1 MSDQN
6 NTDPLKDLELAFL
19 PSWAQEPKD
28 AKPYAD
34 FVGRDKSRSR
44 SRGDWG
50 DSPRRRDGNRNRDT
64 KRRDDRPNRDRDGE
78 RRQGFQGRDGKRSSS
93 KKGNFRRN
101 DVPPRPPLEL
111 DAFIRPERNG
121 VEALAK
127 QIKSSGRAYP
137 LFDIARLIIA
147 KGERYEAVFQVKRN
161 EKGNVLQQLFFCQVD
176 ETIWLSQEQA
186 IDHILSKHFDT
197 FYKSEKTEIDPPK
210 GTYTFVAQCGMSDE
224 ILGPPNYHGYQE
236 KLRRLHAERFARLPF
251 DVYKS
256 RVKIVRD
263 EETVKQW
270 IEQQSFKTDYIAINL
285 PEEAKLETLELV
297 RSHFREHHS
306 ANLITRVDTVAI
318 KGSIY
323 AKKSPPRMQN
333 LVRRAYEEQRR
344 FPIKVVNMLSQEF
357 SSHGLQFFKR
367 KKSVTHVSVSRPHHL
382 DLENTPVSE
391 SIRGIV
397 LFISET
403 ENCTRRQVLE
413 KFAPEGDEKP
423 DSNVSPERTAVMSD
437 LHWLVHQGHV
447 IEYAN
452 GQMEVAPKPQP
463 PQQKKKKPKANKKT
477 EVANNK
483 SALEPEENMQLKE
496 TDKPA
501 VNNKE
506 GDEPDNPHAGEAQ
519 PISGEKVDQEN
530 STSVSE

>member
-34 FVGRDKSRSR
+34 FAGRDKSRGR
-44 SRGDWG
+44 NRGDWG
-50 DSPRRRDGNRNRDT
+50 DSPRRHDGNRNRDF
-64 KRRDDRPNRDRDGE
+64 KRRDDGTNRNRDGGQ
-78 RRQGFQGRDGKRSSS
+78 RQGFQSRDGKRSANR
-93 KKGNFRRN
+93 KGNFRRN
-101 DVPPRPPLEL
+101 DTAPRPPLEL

-127 QIKSSGRAYP
+127 QIKTTGRAYP

-147 KGERYEAVFQVKRN
+147 KSERYEVVFQVKRN
-161 EKGNVLQQLFFCQVD
+161 ERGVVSQQLFFCQVD

-186 IDHILSKHFDT
+186 IDHVLSKHFDT

-236 KLRRLHAERFARLPF
+236 KLRSLHSERFARLPF

-263 EETVKQW
+263 DETVKQW
-270 IEQQSFKTDYIAINL
+270 IEQQSFKTDYIALNL
-285 PEEAKLETLELV
+285 PEEAKLETLESV
-297 RSHFREHHS
+297 RAHFREHHA
-306 ANLITRVDTVAI
+306 ANLITSVDNVAL

-323 AKKSPPRMQN
+323 TKKSPPRMQN

-391 SIRGIV
+391 SIRDIV
-397 LFISET
+397 SFISET

-413 KFAPEGDEKP
+413 KFAPQEEKS
-423 DSNVSPERTAVMSD
+423 DSKVSSERTAVMSD

-447 IEYAN
+447 IEYAS

-463 PQQKKKKPKANKKT
+463 PQQKKKKPKVNKKAEAASTKSKAET
-477 EVANNK
+477 EKNIQV
-483 SALEPEENMQLKE
+483 KE
-496 TDKPA
+496 TDTSAAK
-501 VNNKE
+501 KE
-506 GDEPDNPHAGEAQ
+506 GDEPDKLHADEAQ
-519 PISGEKVDQEN
+519 LVSGDKVEEET
-530 STSVSE
+530 STSASE

>member
-34 FVGRDKSRSR
+34 FAGRDKSRGR

-64 KRRDDRPNRDRDGE
+64 KGRDDRTNRNRGGE
-78 RRQGFQGRDGKRSSS
+78 RRQGFQSRDGNRSPNR
-93 KKGNFRRN
+93 KGNFRRN
-101 DVPPRPPLEL
+101 DTPPRPPLEL
-111 DAFIRPERNG
+111 DVFIRPERNG

-127 QIKSSGRAYP
+127 QIKSTGRAYP

-161 EKGNVLQQLFFCQVD
+161 ESGEVLQQLFFCQVD

-224 ILGPPNYHGYQE
+224 ILGPPNNHGYQE
-236 KLRRLHAERFARLPF
+236 KLRSLHAERFARLPF

-263 EETVKQW
+263 EEIVKQW

-285 PEEAKLETLELV
+285 PEETKLETLELV
-297 RSHFREHHS
+297 RAHFREHHS
-306 ANLITRVDTVAI
+306 ANLIARVETVAI
-318 KGSIY
+318 KGNIY

-391 SIRGIV
+391 SIRDIV
-397 LFISET
+397 SFIDET
-403 ENCTRRQVLE
+403 EKGTRRQVLE
-413 KFAPEGDEKP
+413 KFAPEGDEES
-423 DSNVSPERTAVMSD
+423 DSKVSSERTAVMSD

-447 IEYAN
+447 IEYAS

-477 EVANNK
+477 EAASNK
-483 SALEPEENMQLKE
+483 STVETEKNIQVKE
-496 TDKPA
+496 TDTPA
-501 VNNKE
+501 VNKE
-506 GDEPDNPHAGEAQ
+506 GDESDNTHGGEAQ
-519 PISGEKVDQEN
+519 PVSGEKVDEET

>member
-34 FVGRDKSRSR
+34 FAGRDKSRGR

-50 DSPRRRDGNRNRDT
+50 DSSRRRDGNRNRDF
-64 KRRDDRPNRDRDGE
+64 KRRDERPNRSRDGE
-78 RRQGFQGRDGKRSSS
+78 QRQGFQSRDGKRSTNR
-93 KKGNFRRN
+93 KGNFRRN
-101 DVPPRPPLEL
+101 ETPPRPPLEL

-127 QIKSSGRAYP
+127 QIKTTGRAYP

-147 KGERYEAVFQVKRN
+147 KGERYEVVFEVKRS
-161 EKGNVLQQLFFCQVD
+161 ERGNVPQQLFFCQVD

-186 IDHILSKHFDT
+186 VDHVLSKHFDT

-236 KLRRLHAERFARLPF
+236 KLRSLHAERFARLPF

-263 EETVKQW
+263 DETVKQW
-270 IEQQSFKTDYIAINL
+270 IEQQSFKTDYIALNL
-285 PEEAKLETLELV
+285 PEEAKLDTLETV
-297 RSHFREHHS
+297 RAHFREHHA
-306 ANLITRVDTVAI
+306 ANLITSVDNIAL

-323 AKKSPPRMQN
+323 SKKCPPRMQN

-391 SIRGIV
+391 SIRDIV
-397 LFISET
+397 SFINET

-413 KFAPEGDEKP
+413 KFAPEEDKA
-423 DSNVSPERTAVMSD
+423 DSKVSSARTAVMSD

-447 IEYAN
+447 IEYAS

-463 PQQKKKKPKANKKT
+463 PQQKKKKPKVNKKT
-477 EVANNK
+477 EEKGAPPNAENK
-483 SALEPEENMQLKE
+483 TDVPVKE
-496 TDKPA
+496 TDTSDVK
-501 VNNKE
+501 KE
-506 GDEPDNPHAGEAQ
+506 VDEPGKLDGEEAQ
-519 PISGEKVDQEN
+519 PVSEKKVDEE
-530 STSVSE
+530 TSPSASE